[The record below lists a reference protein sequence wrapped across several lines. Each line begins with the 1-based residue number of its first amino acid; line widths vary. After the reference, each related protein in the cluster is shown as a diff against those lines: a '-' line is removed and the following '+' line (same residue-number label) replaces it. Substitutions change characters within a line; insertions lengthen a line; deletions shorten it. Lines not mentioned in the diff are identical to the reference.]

1 MLKTSGRRA
10 DRTRE
15 GDKNQTMFKFKN
27 TLSVRVIA
35 GAVLFS
41 LFITII
47 FVSLISATNEARRVD
62 RDSKLGNVMISAATA
77 ARARVATTSPL
88 DRSEVRKS
96 AATALS
102 AASAADVTTNA
113 RAGNRIRVATA
124 AYVRDP
130 RSGEARLNAALDATI
145 ARERAVLLNNSAH
158 LSDALD
164 KALRVGI
171 IGLVGCIVS
180 VLLFGLDLVRS
191 VTIPIRRVVTT
202 TRRLANNQLSARVP
216 ERGVWDM
223 KEMASSINELARSLE
238 TTHRELASQNKRLAA
253 SREDAD
259 RANQAKS
266 EFLSRMSH
274 ELRTPL
280 NAILGFAQLLEL
292 EDMTQ
297 RQRENLSHII
307 TGGKHLLDLIN
318 EVLEISRIEAG
329 SMIPVLEPINGPVI
343 VREALDLVAPL
354 AAQRGIDLIPE
365 VDAGKDVWI
374 AADRQHLKQV
384 LLNLVANAVKYN
396 RENRGSVTV
405 GVKQVGDFGQIYV
418 RDTGMGIP
426 KTKLSKLFVPFERLG
441 AEGTDVEGT
450 GLGLVLAQR
459 LTEAMYGTITVESTE
474 WVGST
479 FSVNIPVTNAPSY
492 EAPAPAAEEMVA
504 VADESGDDDQS
515 RWKVLYIE
523 DDAAN
528 ARLMAR
534 LFQEEPRLELMTTM
548 FGERGV
554 AIARELQPDLIL
566 LDIHLPDIDGDE
578 VIQILHTEWT
588 TQKIPVIVVTADATD
603 QQRTKMLGLGA
614 SDFLTKPITLDALMS
629 SVWDVLG
636 KPRSLVNK
644 SATPA

>member
-1 MLKTSGRRA
+1 VL
-10 DRTRE
+10 
-15 GDKNQTMFKFKN
+15 KFKN
-27 TLSVRVIA
+27 TLSVRVVL
-35 GAVLFS
+35 GGVLFS
-41 LFITII
+41 LFITAI

-62 RDSKLGNVMISAATA
+62 RASKLGNVMISAATA
-77 ARARVATTSPL
+77 ARAQLTATNPA
-88 DRSEVRKS
+88 DRQDVKRTASI
-96 AATALS
+96 ALS
-102 AASAADVTTNA
+102 AAAASDVTPTA
-113 RAGNRIRVATA
+113 RSGRRIRDATA
-124 AYVRDP
+124 SYLRSP
-130 RSGEARLNAALDATI
+130 RANENRLVDALDLAI
-145 ARERAVLLNNSAH
+145 ARQRAVLANNSAH
-158 LSDALD
+158 LADALD
-164 KALRVGI
+164 RALRLGI
-171 IGLVGCIVS
+171 IGLVGCILS
-180 VLLFGLDLVRS
+180 VLIFGIDMVRS
-191 VTIPIRRVVTT
+191 VTMPIRRVVTT

-216 ERGVWDM
+216 EQGVWDM
-223 KEMASSINELARSLE
+223 KELAGSINELARSLE
-238 TTHRELASQNKRLAA
+238 KTNRELASQNKNLAA

-292 EDMTQ
+292 EDMTP
-297 RQRENLSHII
+297 RQRENLNHIV

-343 VREALDLVAPL
+343 VGETLDLVAPL
-354 AAQRGIDLIPE
+354 AAQRGIELIPE
-365 VDAGKDVWI
+365 VEGAGDVWI
-374 AADRQHLKQV
+374 AADHQHLKQV

-479 FSVNIPVTNAPSY
+479 FFVNIPLTNAPSY
-492 EAPAPAAEEMVA
+492 DTPAPAAEEPVA
-504 VADESGDDDQS
+504 EEAEAVDDEQ
-515 RWKVLYIE
+515 RTWKVLYIE

-548 FGERGV
+548 YGERGV

-603 QQRTKMLGLGA
+603 EQRSKMMGLGA
-614 SDFLTKPITLDALMS
+614 SDFLTKPLTLDALMS

-636 KPRSLVNK
+636 KPRSLVKK